1 MNKAQRAEQLRK
13 VLQLFAASLD
23 EDSALEVATVYP
35 EWAEG
40 KSYAA
45 GEYVT
50 YGENNVGDPQLYK
63 VLQAHTSQTDWTPDI
78 TPSLFS
84 AIGLDASG
92 YPVWSRPTGAADAYN
107 TGDVVNYDG
116 ALYRSTI
123 DGNVWSPEEYPAGWE
138 AYTEGGN

>member
-1 MNKAQRAEQLRK
+1 MNKAQRAEQFRK

-23 EDSALEVATVYP
+23 EESALTVATVYP
-35 EWAEG
+35 EWTEG

-50 YGENNVGDPQLYK
+50 YGENNLGDPQLYK

-84 AIGLDASG
+84 AIGLDSTG
-92 YPVWSRPTGAADAYN
+92 YPVWSCPTGAADAYN
-107 TGDVVNYDG
+107 KGDIVNYDG

-138 AYTEGGN
+138 AYTEEE

>member
-63 VLQAHTSQTDWTPDI
+63 VLQAHTSQPDWTPDI

-84 AIGLDASG
+84 AIGLDGAG

-107 TGDVVNYDG
+107 KGDIVDYDG
-116 ALYRSTI
+116 TLYRSTI

-138 AYTEGGN
+138 AYTEEE

>member
-23 EDSALEVATVYP
+23 EDSALTVATVYP

-63 VLQAHTSQTDWTPDI
+63 VLQPHTSQPDWTPDI
-78 TPSLFS
+78 TPALYA
-84 AIGLDASG
+84 AIGLDGGG

-107 TGDVVNYDG
+107 KGDIVDYDG
-116 ALYRSTI
+116 TLYRSTI
-123 DGNVWSPEEYPAGWE
+123 DGNVWSPSEYPAGWE
-138 AYTEGGN
+138 AYTEEE

>member
-13 VLQLFAASLD
+13 ALQLFAASLD

-40 KSYAA
+40 KSYAT

-50 YGENNVGDPQLYK
+50 YGENNLGDPQLYK

-107 TGDVVNYDG
+107 KGDIVDYDG
-116 ALYRSTI
+116 TLYRSTI
-123 DGNVWSPEEYPAGWE
+123 DGNVWSPSEYPTGWE
-138 AYTEGGN
+138 AYTEEE

>member
-50 YGENNVGDPQLYK
+50 YGENSAGDPQLYK

-84 AIGLDASG
+84 AIGLDSTG
-92 YPVWSRPTGAADAYN
+92 YPVWSCPTGAADAYN
-107 TGDVVNYDG
+107 KGDIVNYDG

-138 AYTEGGN
+138 AYTEEE

>member
-35 EWAEG
+35 EWTEG

-50 YGENNVGDPQLYK
+50 YGENNLGDPQLYK

-138 AYTEGGN
+138 AYTEEE